1 MQSSIRF
8 SLGLISILGFAYLA
22 QAHPLSSRETV
33 KSAESTEVAIP
44 GSHESVETK
53 EVALPEEGKTTAID
67 TLGKPNGRVK
77 RQGGGCGC
85 CGCGCGCGCC
95 CCRPRCCCCCRRCCT
110 CCRTCCCTRCC
121 TCCRPCCCGC
131 GCGCGCCG
139 CGGGGRKRRSLQTLK
154 IKLAEKVHREARQIE
169 QVPEDIAPVET
180 AENIETPETENKPE
194 EVETATEW
202 PEPVYELVTETWAH

>member
-1 MQSSIRF
+1 MQSARF
-8 SLGLISILGFAYLA
+8 TLGLIAILGFAYLA
-22 QAHPLSSRETV
+22 QSHPLSSRETV
-33 KSAESTEVAIP
+33 KSTESTEVALP
-44 GSHESVETK
+44 QSHENIETK
-53 EVALPEEGKTTAID
+53 EVALPEETSQTTAID
-67 TLGKPNGRVK
+67 TLGESNGRVK
-77 RQGGGCGC
+77 RQGGCGC
-85 CGCGCGCGCC
+85 CGCGCGCC

-131 GCGCGCCG
+131 GCGCGCGCCG

-154 IKLAEKVHREARQIE
+154 IKLAEKNQRETRQIE
-169 QVPEDIAPVET
+169 QVPETVAPVEIVEVP
-180 AENIETPETENKPE
+180 APEIVEDKKPE